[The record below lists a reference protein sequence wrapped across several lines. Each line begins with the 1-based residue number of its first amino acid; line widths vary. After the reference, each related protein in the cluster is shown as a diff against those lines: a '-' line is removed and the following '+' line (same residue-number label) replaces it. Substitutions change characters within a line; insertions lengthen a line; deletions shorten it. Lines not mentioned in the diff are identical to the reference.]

1 MTEKS
6 ALFEKVDAVTVPVPD
21 LDAGLRFYAE
31 ALGHPLSWRNDDIGQ
46 AGLQLPGGDT
56 ELVLATDLRYE
67 PNWLVDSADE
77 AAERFRA
84 AGGRVVHVP
93 FDIPVGRAVVVAD
106 PFDNVLL
113 LLDLS
118 KGFYR
123 VDDAGAVTGVG
134 PASPPDRHGAPT
146 APGGGWMGGRTAT
159 AHAGF
164 ALDHLRPGM
173 RLLDCGCGPGS
184 ITAGL
189 ADAVAPGHVVGLD
202 RSLGQLTGART
213 LATAA
218 TFAAGDACHLPFA
231 DASFDAVFAHA
242 VLWHVPEPA
251 LALAEFHRV
260 LRPGGLVAVRDTD
273 YLTWALE
280 PATPSLDRFRE
291 LMLDLHRRRGKSV
304 DHVSRQCALI
314 AAAGFERVHAGASC
328 VTNGTAGAVRRA
340 AGAYLELL
348 HGPEFGA
355 VAGDEVARLDDE
367 LGAWAGR
374 PDAFELLVWRSIV
387 ARKAGVPL
395 RGSLPLH

>member
-164 ALDHLRPGM
+164 VLEHLRPGM

-189 ADAVAPGHVVGLD
+189 AEAVAPGHVVGLD
-202 RSLGQLTGART
+202 RGLGQVGGART
-213 LATAA
+213 RAPAA
-218 TFAAGDACHLPFA
+218 TFAVGDACHLPFA
-231 DASFDAVFAHA
+231 DGSFDAVFAHA
-242 VLWHVPEPA
+242 VLWHVPAPA
-251 LALAEFHRV
+251 RALAEFHRV

-280 PATPSLDRFRE
+280 PATPALDRFRG
-291 LMLDLHRRRGKSV
+291 LVLDVQRRRGKSV
-304 DHVSRQCALI
+304 DDVSRQGALI
-314 AAAGFERVHAGASC
+314 AEAGFERLEAGASC
-328 VTNGTAGAVRRA
+328 VTNGTPDALRRA
-340 AGAYLELL
+340 ADGHRRLLREPEL
-348 HGPEFGA
+348 A
-355 VAGDEVARLDDE
+355 AAAGDEVEPMDHE
-367 LGAWAGR
+367 LRTWAQR
-374 PDAFELLVWRSIV
+374 PDAFELLLWRSIV
-387 ARKAGVPL
+387 ARKAET
-395 RGSLPLH
+395 R